1 MSMLWQIKG
10 GPASTGAASTSN
22 APAIAAK
29 YFKEDIFR
37 NFMSNC
43 LLVERTSYKNK
54 DAARKQ
60 LLTPVELRLLPLPPY
75 TNIVKAELIPPR
87 VQHLLLALFNPR
99 LRYAA
104 RRRHERVQPIE
115 HASAVHNPRASQH
128 MPERQRIIL
137 SRVREHNA

>member
-10 GPASTGAASTSN
+10 GPASAGAAITRN

-37 NFMSNC
+37 NFMSSS
-43 LLVERTSYKNK
+43 LLVYRTSYKNK

-75 TNIVKAELIPPR
+75 TNNVKAERVPPR
-87 VQHLLLALFNPR
+87 VQHLLLALLNSR
-99 LRYAA
+99 LFHAA
-104 RRRHERVQPIE
+104 RRRHERVHPFD
-115 HASAVHNPRASQH
+115 HG
-128 MPERQRIIL
+128 
-137 SRVREHNA
+137 